1 MLPALIMAD
10 WRLVDEEHEDP
21 SLYPEIFAACDLA
34 AEEARLVKR
43 CPSATAAT
51 EQLLLTDFAEN
62 AHPSKVYPKP
72 LVTLPPSPQPP
83 GAFLPTRHHHHQPAG
98 VTRAQWRQSGSF
110 RAGPS
115 SSSSPSDANHQ
126 RNLKQERDKENWGHP
141 SKRHQPCVVKSGG
154 CERQQQVSRVPV
166 PLQDM
171 PEHVERVNV
180 KNEWQE
186 NTVASVGR
194 GKCGDGT
201 WMADIPSAMVFK
213 HFQDAAMQILV
224 QGDYMMM
231 QGKPFI
237 KKSGWRKIAF
247 FFNISFEIKDKNIQF
262 DPNCNVIRAE
272 FVVRA
277 SMQSGRFSD
286 GWGSCDRGEKR
297 FSKPN
302 HDIPCTAETRAKN
315 RACQDLLGIG
325 EYKSGGDDTAW

>member
-34 AEEARLVKR
+34 AEEARLVKK
-43 CPSATAAT
+43 CPSAAAAAAAP

-83 GAFLPTRHHHHQPAG
+83 GSFLPTRHHHHQPAG

-126 RNLKQERDKENWGHP
+126 RNL
-141 SKRHQPCVVKSGG
+141 
-154 CERQQQVSRVPV
+154 QQVSRVPA

-180 KNEWQE
+180 QNEWQE
-186 NTVASVGR
+186 NTVANVGR

-325 EYKSGGDDTAW
+325 EYKSGGDDSAW

>member
-34 AEEARLVKR
+34 AEEARLVKK
-43 CPSATAAT
+43 CPSAAAAAAAP
-51 EQLLLTDFAEN
+51 EQLSLTDFAEN

-83 GAFLPTRHHHHQPAG
+83 GSFLPTRHHHHQPAG

-126 RNLKQERDKENWGHP
+126 RNL
-141 SKRHQPCVVKSGG
+141 
-154 CERQQQVSRVPV
+154 QQVSRVPA

-180 KNEWQE
+180 QNEWQE
-186 NTVASVGR
+186 NTVANVGR

-325 EYKSGGDDTAW
+325 EYKSGGDDSAW

>member
-34 AEEARLVKR
+34 AEEARLVKK
-43 CPSATAAT
+43 CPSAAAAAAAP

-83 GAFLPTRHHHHQPAG
+83 GSFLPTRHHHHQPAG

-126 RNLKQERDKENWGHP
+126 RNL
-141 SKRHQPCVVKSGG
+141 
-154 CERQQQVSRVPV
+154 QQVSRVPV

-171 PEHVERVNV
+171 PEHVERVNMQ
-180 KNEWQE
+180 NEWQE
-186 NTVASVGR
+186 NAVANVER

-325 EYKSGGDDTAW
+325 EYKSGGDDSAW